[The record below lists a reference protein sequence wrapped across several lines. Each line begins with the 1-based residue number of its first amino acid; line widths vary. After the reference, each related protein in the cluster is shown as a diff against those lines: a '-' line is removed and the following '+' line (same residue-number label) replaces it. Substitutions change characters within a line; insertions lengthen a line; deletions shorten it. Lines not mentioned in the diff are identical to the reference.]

1 MKTKKKSRF
10 LTFCFSLLPG
20 AGEMY
25 MGFMRMGLSL
35 MLLFILSF
43 MIPAALR
50 LDELSV
56 LALVVWFYGFFHAN
70 HLVSLTD
77 EEFAKV
83 EDEYLFGMDSIAG
96 GRNFVNKYRKGL
108 AVVLIA
114 SGVLLLWNTLTDL
127 AGQFLPQAVCDAMRI
142 VGNYAPRM
150 LVAVVIIF
158 IGVRMI
164 QGRKEQLA
172 VLEQQG
178 MEEAVERSETVK
190 DEHAGDGED

>member
-1 MKTKKKSRF
+1 MKTKKKNRF

-127 AGQFLPQAVCDAMRI
+127 AGRFLPQAVCDAMRI

-172 VLEQQG
+172 DLEQK
-178 MEEAVERSETVK
+178 EEENGTENRE
-190 DEHAGDGED
+190 E

>member
-114 SGVLLLWNTLTDL
+114 SGVLLLWPIPTSGGLRCHAYRRKLCAQN
-127 AGQFLPQAVCDAMRI
+127 AGGRCHHFYRCQDDTGKKRAAGRS
-142 VGNYAPRM
+142 GAEGRGKRYRK
-150 LVAVVIIF
+150 
-158 IGVRMI
+158 
-164 QGRKEQLA
+164 QG
-172 VLEQQG
+172 G
-178 MEEAVERSETVK
+178 IK
-190 DEHAGDGED
+190 DG